1 MKGKEARPHIGIFGQ
16 TNVGKSSFINAITGQ
31 EISIVS
37 DTAGTTTDPVN
48 KTVELTGI
56 GPVVLVDTAGLGDS
70 TDLGS
75 LRMKRTKKVLKTID
89 AAIVL
94 ISGNTFSSS
103 DIEILSELKDE
114 DIPFILIHN
123 KSDLETLSKGK
134 LEFPFP
140 VQIIDYSSIKK
151 QDPWPVLTAL
161 KNIIPESAFKKQTL
175 IGDLLS
181 YGNIVLMIVPIDI
194 EAPEGRLILPQ
205 VQAIRDILDNDA
217 VAIVIKEREVDVFLR
232 KTGIKPDIAITDSSI
247 FLKADA
253 MIPKDIPLTGFSVI
267 LARYKGDFD
276 AYLEGTPK
284 ISELMDGD
292 KILLLESCTHHT
304 SCDDIGRIKIP
315 RWISQFTGKKLHFEV
330 VAGLDDIPGKITDYS
345 LVIQCGG
352 CMITRKQLLS
362 RLKPAKEAGVP
373 ITNYGMTIAYV
384 QGVYNR
390 AIAPFSGGTEN
401 SDTYL

>member
-70 TDLGS
+70 TELGS

-94 ISGNTFSSS
+94 ISGNTFSRS

-232 KTGIKPDIAITDSSI
+232 KTGIKPDLAITDSSI